1 MTKGKKISDSLNQTT
16 KGEISSTFF
25 EAATELQKTRGRVGC
40 GEEGAVGGGGCWR
53 RGDKASAFRA
63 KDYAWGRAL
72 QKGLGIPGE
81 NRCCMVPSLAG
92 GGKPGGM

>member
-16 KGEISSTFF
+16 KGEIPSTLF

-40 GEEGAVGGGGCWR
+40 GEEGAMGVG
-53 RGDKASAFRA
+53 GDKASAFRA
-63 KDYAWGRAL
+63 KAYAWGRGL

-81 NRCCMVPSLAG
+81 SRCAWSL
-92 GGKPGGM
+92 P

>member
-16 KGEISSTFF
+16 KGEIPSTSF

-40 GEEGAVGGGGCWR
+40 GEEGAVR

-63 KDYAWGRAL
+63 KDYAWGRGL